1 MTEDDSAPCYMPDP
15 GLFGHNDAWRLYTS
29 FAAALEEA
37 GLAERFPADP
47 DIRKVAIELLA
58 EREAVENVEEDPSL
72 IDDAAEEARSIIL
85 RERRGNS
92 GNA

>member
-1 MTEDDSAPCYMPDP
+1 MTEGDSAPFYMPDP
-15 GLFGHNDAWRLYTS
+15 GLFGHNDAWHLYTS
-29 FAAALEEA
+29 FAAALEDA
-37 GLAERFPADP
+37 GLADRFPADP

-58 EREAVENVEEDPSL
+58 EREAVENVEADPSL
-72 IDDAAEEARSIIL
+72 IDDAAEEARIIL